1 MYFLLSVQL
10 YNLRNSDNEDSLSL
24 PFNLIHSVKRRYC
37 IRVLQNICVEGSGKG
52 ERGRCVYVYVCVYM
66 HNIYYEELANM
77 IMEAEKLVEWM
88 DVLDGWM
95 DRQTGGR
102 TDRWMGV

>member
-77 IMEAEKLVEWM
+77 IMEAEKFHDL
-88 DVLDGWM
+88 LSA
-95 DRQTGGR
+95 GGR
-102 TDRWMGV
+102 PRKAGGVVPVQV